1 MRYSL
6 YLLVGVYVWAVSSF
20 LSQLS
25 PRPLRVHQR
34 INSLQQLFLYSPQLP
49 RSPLPPAAIPTL
61 NDLGRLPQGEDVD
74 HILKDLVSPAPESFL
89 VIQGTVINLNNNSCN
104 KNGDG
109 DDNLSIQSFI
119 LDLSSISQ
127 SLVKPGRTLHL
138 YREKST
144 CDWKWKTM
152 EDAGGLKLSCREEGI
167 PKVVQSLAQ
176 LYHSFTTLELAHM
189 AAGQKDSNKPNE
201 LSVEDIAF
209 QMKVRHIFILG
220 L

>member
-6 YLLVGVYVWAVSSF
+6 YLFTGAYIWAVSSF
-20 LSQLS
+20 LPQLS
-25 PRPLRVHQR
+25 RRPLHVHQR

-49 RSPLPPAAIPTL
+49 RSALPPAAIPTL
-61 NDLGRLPQGEDVD
+61 NDLGRLPQYEDID
-74 HILKDLVSPAPESFL
+74 EILKDLISPAPESFL
-89 VIQGTVINLNNNSCN
+89 VIQGTVIKLNNNSCN
-104 KNGDG
+104 KNDDG
-109 DDNLSIQSFI
+109 DDNLQSFL

-138 YREKST
+138 YREST

-152 EDAGGLKLSCREEGI
+152 EDAGGLKLSCRVEGI

-176 LYHSFTTLELAHM
+176 LYHNFTTLELAHV
-189 AAGQKDSNKPNE
+189 AAVQTGTNKPNG